1 MPEAAPVCTTMAGE
15 QVLEPACNT
24 RPPPELCRL
33 DSFNSE
39 FESETDSLNNS
50 YGSAMSVSGNGS
62 WAAWNLPFRSPRKSE
77 DEDWPK
83 KRRSTFLSKWLD
95 TSGGELELPE
105 VGVRLNVPMGAVPE
119 GETIQ
124 VYLGLSWHKDYR
136 PVLSDLAESLLSPTV
151 YFGPHFGKLNLPA
164 TLVFPHSALVEE
176 DEEGEGGWKYRV
188 CYNEGIIF
196 NTQEPEWFDTVGGE
210 EEIRPDVDQG
220 TVSMQTRVPGAYVLL
235 GREEN
240 DDVLICKRVKIIAYL
255 HLIRAKGMVKV
266 KVYCTDAVP
275 GVVQVLEKKE
285 ATRGTLVSMTT
296 ADSAFYNDGSELRV
310 RIRHNLKHVEE
321 HNPTKLKKVIS
332 YKSIWHQSSPFCIFK
347 FTAKEQSEVE
357 HLRLDIRAFQHVDE
371 DADDYVKMTLRVPSQ
386 DSDEEG
392 TVVGDASPTAMLHTP
407 DQLQQDSTPTKQDE
421 EETMSNE
428 RSRSDHEVY
437 TSETKSITESI
448 NKVERQTTTETK
460 KVTTVDRQSELVDIT
475 SICKAVE
482 GLNNKIKSDGEDT
495 GDNTKD
501 SDGQSDNSKDTGYAT
516 NPGAMSPKSTHST
529 DENFNRSFTSS
540 LRVQGMEGVS
550 YTSRMVDA
558 RGAVLRLPS
567 CGAELL
573 IPPKAIP
580 DGEQV
585 LILLSVSWDTADRP
599 RLEPAQSLIGPV
611 VLCGPSGVQLQKAAT
626 LVFEHCGLLNS
637 QSTPAVLACEE
648 MSIQN
653 KSWRL
658 LTNDAEKDDQNAVNV
673 RACFLKNKCIVHMN
687 KIVSFAPIVRGSDPG
702 KTVRFVAFG
711 PQLGTFEDVNIRVY
725 CINDTAD
732 ALECIRQQEGQ
743 AGRRQCGG
751 LSISCMY
758 PGDNCCVQ
766 AQDPGPGWAF
776 RGLTQQQ
783 VTTDSVWR
791 NQFPVRTFVLCHTDH
806 RLKNLHFR
814 MHAYQ
819 ERRPDPTENRMH
831 AYQER
836 RPDPTENAAF
846 KGRYQSIVNPSP
858 RRKVS
863 KTGSQYETIA
873 SCFGSEDK
881 LAPPCTVDGSVR
893 VSPTAVV
900 RGIGPTSVVTWQ

>member
-1 MPEAAPVCTTMAGE
+1 MPDTAPDFTTMAGE
-15 QVLEPACNT
+15 QVVEPVCSS

-50 YGSAMSVSGNGS
+50 YGSAMSGSGNGS

-77 DEDWPK
+77 DEDGPK

-95 TSGGELELPE
+95 TTGGKLELPE
-105 VGVRLNVPMGAVPE
+105 VGVRLDVPMGAVPE

-124 VYLGLSWHKDYR
+124 MYLGLSWHKDYR

-176 DEEGEGGWKYRV
+176 DEEEEGGWKYRV

-196 NTQEPEWFDTVGGE
+196 NTREPEWFDTVEGE
-210 EEIRPDVDQG
+210 EEIRPGVEQE
-220 TVSMQTRVPGAYVLL
+220 TVSIHTRVPGAYVLL
-235 GREEN
+235 GREAN
-240 DDVLICKRVKIIAYL
+240 DEILICKRVKIIAYL

-266 KVYCTDAVP
+266 KVYCTDDVP

-347 FTAKEQSEVE
+347 FTAKEQLEVE

-371 DADDYVKMTLRVPSQ
+371 DADDYVKMTIRVPSQ

-392 TVVGDASPTAMLHTP
+392 TVVDDASPTAMLCTP
-407 DQLQQDSTPTKQDE
+407 DPLLMDSTVTRQGGEEGMNDE
-421 EETMSNE
+421 G
-428 RSRSDHEVY
+428 SRSERE
-437 TSETKSITESI
+437 TSETKSVTESS
-448 NKVERQTTTETK
+448 NNVELQTTTKSEDL
-460 KVTTVDRQSELVDIT
+460 TTTDGDSELVDIT

-482 GLNNKIKSDGEDT
+482 GLNKQIKLDGQET

-501 SDGQSDNSKDTGYAT
+501 SDGHSDNSKDTGYAT
-516 NPGAMSPKSTHST
+516 NPGAMSPESTHST

-540 LRVQGMEGVS
+540 LTVQGMEGVS

-573 IPPKAIP
+573 IPPKAVP
-580 DGEQV
+580 EGEQL
-585 LILLSVSWDTADRP
+585 LILLSVSWDTSDRP

-611 VLCGPSGVQLQKAAT
+611 VLCGPSGVQLQKPAT

-637 QSTPAVLACEE
+637 QSTPAVLACEDI
-648 MSIQN
+648 SVQN

-658 LTNDAEKDDQNAVNV
+658 LTHDAGNDDQNAVNV
-673 RACFLKNKCIVHMN
+673 RACFLKNKCIVHMS
-687 KIVSFAPIVRGSDPG
+687 KILSFAPIVRGSEPG

-711 PQLGTFEDVNIRVY
+711 PHLGSFEDVNIRVY

-751 LSISCMY
+751 LSMSCMY
-758 PGDNCCVQ
+758 PGDSCSVQ

-783 VTTDSVWR
+783 VTTESVWR
-791 NQFPVRTFVLCHTDH
+791 TQFPVRTFTLYHTDH

-819 ERRPDPTENRMH
+819 ERRAEATEN
-831 AYQER
+831 
-836 RPDPTENAAF
+836 TSF
-846 KGRYQSIVNPSP
+846 KSRYQSFVNPSP
-858 RRKVS
+858 RRKVG

-873 SCFGSEDK
+873 SCFGSDDK
-881 LAPPCTVDGSVR
+881 LAPPVDGSVR

-900 RGIGPTSVVTWQ
+900 RGVGLTSVVTWQ

>member
-1 MPEAAPVCTTMAGE
+1 MLETVPACTAMAGE
-15 QVLEPACNT
+15 QVVDPAYST

-33 DSFNSE
+33 DSFSSE

-50 YGSAMSVSGNGS
+50 YGSGMSVSGNGS

-77 DEDWPK
+77 DEDGPK

-95 TSGGELELPE
+95 TSGGKLELPE
-105 VGVRLNVPMGAVPE
+105 VGVRLGVPMGAVPE

-124 VYLGLSWHKDYR
+124 MYLGLSWHKDYR

-176 DEEGEGGWKYRV
+176 DEEGEGGWNYRV

-196 NTQEPEWFDTVGGE
+196 NTQEPEWFDTVEGE
-210 EEIRPDVDQG
+210 EEMRPDVDQE
-220 TVSMQTRVPGAYVLL
+220 TVSLQTRVPGAYVLL
-235 GREEN
+235 GREAN
-240 DDVLICKRVKIIAYL
+240 DDILICKRVKIIAYL

-266 KVYCTDAVP
+266 KVYCTDDVP

-347 FTAKEQSEVE
+347 FTAKEQLEVE

-392 TVVGDASPTAMLHTP
+392 TVVGDASPTAMLRIP
-407 DQLQQDSTPTKQDE
+407 DQLDRDTTPTRQGE
-421 EETMSNE
+421 EETTSDE
-428 RSRSDHEVY
+428 RRRIEHEE
-437 TSETKSITESI
+437 TSERKSITDLSNNMEY
-448 NKVERQTTTETK
+448 QTIAKSDELTK
-460 KVTTVDRQSELVDIT
+460 IEGDSEFVDIT

-482 GLNNKIKSDGEDT
+482 GLNKKIKLDGEET

-501 SDGQSDNSKDTGYAT
+501 SDGQSDNSKDTEYAT

-540 LRVQGMEGVS
+540 LTVQGMEGVS

-558 RGAVLRLPS
+558 KGAVLRLPS

-573 IPPKAIP
+573 IPPKAVP
-580 DGEQV
+580 EGEQV

-637 QSTPAVLACEE
+637 QSTPAVLACEDI
-648 MSIQN
+648 SVQN

-658 LTNDAEKDDQNAVNV
+658 LTNDAEKDEQNAVNV

-687 KIVSFAPIVRGSDPG
+687 RIVSFAPIVRGSDPG

-783 VTTDSVWR
+783 VTTESVWR
-791 NQFPVRTFVLCHTDH
+791 TQFPKRYFTLYHTDH

-814 MHAYQ
+814 MHAFQ
-819 ERRPDPTENRMH
+819 ERRTEPR
-831 AYQER
+831 
-836 RPDPTENAAF
+836 ENTSF
-846 KGRYQSIVNPSP
+846 NSRYQSIANPST
-858 RRKVS
+858 RRKVGE
-863 KTGSQYETIA
+863 TGSQYETIA
-873 SCFGSEDK
+873 SCFGNEDK
-881 LAPPCTVDGSVR
+881 LSPPSTVDGSVR
-893 VSPTAVV
+893 LSPTAVV
-900 RGIGPTSVVTWQ
+900 RGVGPTSVVTWQ